1 MMPSTSDRTILRT
14 EAYPD
19 GRNLAARAS
28 IYRYRQPPL
37 DLAAAVLAELPA
49 QRGLVVDVGCGN
61 GMYTTRLRA
70 QRPGLDVLG
79 LDLSVGMAGTVGA
92 PAAVADATRLPL
104 PDGVAAGV
112 ICAHML
118 YHVPDPAAAVAELAR
133 VRAADGTVLITTNAA
148 DDKTEITALWRAAA
162 ARATG
167 TDHEIPDVTEH
178 CDLDRAQQLAEAVF
192 AQVRR
197 IDLAGEVVVP
207 EPGPVLAFLNSQRSI
222 TGRGLPV
229 DEVLAAAGELVTDT
243 IGAAGAYRFGTHVGI
258 LVCH

>member
-1 MMPSTSDRTILRT
+1 MTQLTDRRT
-14 EAYPD
+14 LVTESYPD
-19 GRNLAARAS
+19 GRNLAARTS
-28 IYRYRQPPL
+28 IYQYRQPPL

-49 QRGLVVDVGCGN
+49 RRGLVVDVGCGN

-70 QRPGLDVLG
+70 ERPELDVLA
-79 LDLSVGMAGTVGA
+79 LDLSAGMAGTVGA

-104 PDGVAAGV
+104 PDAVAAGV

-178 CDLDRAQQLAEAVF
+178 CDLDRAQRLAEAVF
-192 AQVRR
+192 TEVRR
-197 IDLAGEVVVP
+197 IDLAGVVAVP
-207 EPGPVLAFLNSQRSI
+207 EPAPLLAFLDSQRAF

-229 DEVLAAAGELVTDT
+229 DEVLAAARELVADT
-243 IGAAGAYRFGTHVGI
+243 IAAAGAYRFGTHIGI
-258 LVCH
+258 LVCR